1 VRRSAEG
8 TTKGSDSSAAHL
20 LGKEQQVKVVT
31 RRGVNIDTIL
41 WCGLAVSLAVTIA
54 LLVILTSKISSTSS
68 Q

>member
-41 WCGLAVSLAVTIA
+41 WCGLAVRLAVTIA